1 MSKVSDEQFVEAL
14 IASYGNFSKTS
25 QYIVEKFQVDSYTR
39 QAVKDRVD
47 NNKELFTEYFAEV
60 KNKLLA
66 KSIKT
71 LEDSLSSEDDR
82 VRLDTAKYITSR
94 LAKELGFT
102 ERQEITGADGGP
114 VQIIAPDNI

>member
-14 IASYGNFSKTS
+14 IANYGNFSKTS
-25 QYIVEKFQVDSYTR
+25 QYIVEKFGVDSYTR

-71 LEDSLSSEDDR
+71 LEDSLSSEDNR

-102 ERQEITGADGGP
+102 ERQEVTGAEGER
-114 VQIIAPDNI
+114 VVIQIAGNL